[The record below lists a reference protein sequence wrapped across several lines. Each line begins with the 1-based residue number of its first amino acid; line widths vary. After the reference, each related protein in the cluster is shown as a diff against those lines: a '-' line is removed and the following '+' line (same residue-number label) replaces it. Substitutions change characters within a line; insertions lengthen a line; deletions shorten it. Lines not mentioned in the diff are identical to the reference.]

1 MRQGKRHSAEEI
13 VNLLRQVEVDFGHSK
28 TLPQACK
35 KSEIVEQTYYRGG
48 LRADQ
53 AQGLKE
59 LEQEN
64 VKLKRLDSELSLEKL
79 VLKCF
84 PALQGWYVFRFIVT
98 LICLAFAACSRA
110 QSVQLMD
117 APKPSAS
124 FLAAST
130 SVSDSDS
137 SSTANLT
144 GPSDLTFSLD
154 VVQTSQSTLDAN
166 HGDPHPTPSPN
177 VPLDANGN
185 PIPLNRQQPQRILGF
200 MPNFRSVSGG
210 ATPHPPG
217 WIYNFQVA
225 THQATDYSSFIF
237 LGLTSVTAEGLNSHP
252 VLGKGVD
259 GFYAYTWRGF
269 LDKTDGTYLSAWLL
283 PSLLHE
289 DTRYYAIGDGHTVI
303 RRALYV
309 ISREAVTRTYGG
321 NQTPNIAGLGGKVLT
336 QVISRYY
343 YPPGAADFSVL
354 ATKFGYS
361 IMREV
366 AFTSIR
372 EFYPDIAAHYIR
384 KHREKA
390 ARLAAR
396 DAASAP

>member
-1 MRQGKRHSAEEI
+1 LELSQGKAALKLSSA
-13 VNLLRQVEVDFGHSK
+13 L
-28 TLPQACK
+28 
-35 KSEIVEQTYYRGG
+35 GG
-48 LRADQ
+48 
-53 AQGLKE
+53 KY
-59 LEQEN
+59 
-64 VKLKRLDSELSLEKL
+64 
-79 VLKCF
+79 VL
-84 PALQGWYVFRFIVT
+84 RFIVT
-98 LICLAFAACSRA
+98 LICLGWTTSSRA
-110 QSVQLMD
+110 QSVEIPD
-117 APKPSAS
+117 APIPSAS
-124 FLAAST
+124 LQAART
-130 SVSDSDS
+130 FVFDS
-137 SSTANLT
+137 SSSANLT
-144 GPSDLTFSLD
+144 GPSDLASSLD
-154 VVQTSQSTLDAN
+154 LVQASQSTPDTD
-166 HGDPHPTPSPN
+166 HGDSHPKPGPH

-217 WIYNFQVA
+217 WNYNFKVA
-225 THQATDYSSFIF
+225 TYQATDYSSFIF
-237 LGLTSVTAEGLNSHP
+237 LGLTSLTAEGLNSHP

-289 DTRYYAIGDGHTVI
+289 DTRYYALGDGHTVL

-309 ISREAVTRTYGG
+309 ISREAVARTYNGS
-321 NQTPNIAGLGGKVLT
+321 QTPNIAGLGGKVLT

-343 YPPGAADFSVL
+343 YPPSAADFSVL

-361 IMREV
+361 IMREA
-366 AFTSIR
+366 AFSSIR

-396 DAASAP
+396 KPASVP